1 MTELSKEYGEGLYA
15 LAAEEQLSQEL
26 LAQMEMLAHSF
37 REEPA
42 FLHLLSNMS
51 LSKEERLGI
60 LENTFRGQI
69 HPYVLNFLK
78 ILCERGA
85 MMEFAACA
93 KAYRALYNQEHHV
106 LEAKVTTGAKMTD
119 DQRARLIEKL
129 QKMTGKEI
137 QLSELVDEKVIGGVL
152 LEMDGKRYDNTVRHR
167 LSQIH
172 QAMTGE
178 A

>member
-15 LAAEEQLSQEL
+15 LAAEEQLSQDL
-26 LAQMEMLAHSF
+26 LAQIEMLARSF
-37 REEPA
+37 QEEPA

-85 MMEFAACA
+85 MMEFAGCA
-93 KAYRALYNQEHHV
+93 NAYRALYNLEHQV
-106 LEAKVTTGAKMTD
+106 LEAKVTTGEKMTD

-129 QKMTGKEI
+129 QKMTCKEI
-137 QLSELVDEKVIGGVL
+137 QLTEKVDEKVIGGVL

-167 LSQIH
+167 LDQIH
-172 QAMTGE
+172 QAMIGE

>member
-15 LAAEEQLSQEL
+15 LAAEEQLSQDL
-26 LAQMEMLAHSF
+26 LAQMEMLARSF

-60 LENTFRGQI
+60 LEKTFRGQI

-78 ILCERGA
+78 ILCERGV
-85 MMEFAACA
+85 MMEFSGCA
-93 KAYRALYNQEHHV
+93 QAYRALYNQEHQV

-137 QLSELVDEKVIGGVL
+137 QLSEQVDEKVIGGVL

-167 LSQIH
+167 LNQIH
-172 QAMTGE
+172 QAMIGE

>member
-15 LAAEEQLSQEL
+15 LAAEEQLSQDW
-26 LAQMEMLAHSF
+26 LAQLEMLGRCF
-37 REEPA
+37 KEQPA

-85 MMEFAACA
+85 MMEFAGCA
-93 KAYRALYNQEHHV
+93 NAYRALYNLEHQV
-106 LEAKVTTGAKMTD
+106 LEAKVTTGEKMTD

-137 QLSELVDEKVIGGVL
+137 QLTEKVDEKVIGGVL

-167 LSQIH
+167 LEKIH
-172 QAMTGE
+172 QAMIGE

>member
-15 LAAEEQLSQEL
+15 LAAEEQLSQDL
-26 LAQMEMLAHSF
+26 LAQMEMLVRSF
-37 REEPA
+37 RAEPA

-85 MMEFAACA
+85 MMEFAGCA
-93 KAYRALYNQEHHV
+93 NAYRALYNQEHHV
-106 LEAKVTTGAKMTD
+106 LEAQVTTGEKMTE

-129 QKMTGKEI
+129 HKMTGKEI
-137 QLSELVDEKVIGGVL
+137 QLSEKVDEKVIGGVL

-167 LSQIH
+167 LEKIH
-172 QAMTGE
+172 QAMIGE